1 MEKVLYE
8 YGFNLENLLL
18 CLIPLAVGIVF
29 LANSIAQVRS
39 KEKSRG
45 WDGFI
50 ETFFKFL
57 GFIVG
62 PIGIIMF
69 VMSVAGLVFEYKNYK
84 EILKADEMFVVEG
97 YVENYHPMP
106 YEGHDTE
113 HFEIE
118 GVYFEYSDYTVMN
131 GYNISASHGG
141 VVTHNGQYL
150 KIKYVTEEYD
160 GEDNNIILY
169 ISEIGEKTI
178 DDDVTLNDGK
188 LIQVK

>member
-1 MEKVLYE
+1 
-8 YGFNLENLLL
+8 
-18 CLIPLAVGIVF
+18 
-29 LANSIAQVRS
+29 
-39 KEKSRG
+39 
-45 WDGFI
+45 
-50 ETFFKFL
+50 
-57 GFIVG
+57 
-62 PIGIIMF
+62 
-69 VMSVAGLVFEYKNYK
+69 
-84 EILKADEMFVVEG
+84 MFVVEG

-118 GVYFEYSDYTVMN
+118 GFYFEYSDYTIMN

-188 LIQVK
+188 LIQLNNCFSKNYISKYFFLFSFW

>member
-8 YGFNLENLLL
+8 YSFNPENMLL
-18 CLIPLAVGIVF
+18 CLIPLAVGVVF
-29 LANSIAQVRS
+29 LANSIVQVRS
-39 KEKSRG
+39 KKKNKG
-45 WDGFI
+45 WDGFV
-50 ETFFKFL
+50 ESLFKVL

-62 PIGIIMF
+62 PVGIVMF
-69 VMSVAGLVFEYKNYK
+69 VMSVAGLVFEYKSYK
-84 EILKADEMFVVEG
+84 ETLKTDEIDVVEG

-113 HFEIE
+113 HFEID
-118 GVYFEYSDYTVMN
+118 GVYFEYSDYTIMN

-169 ISEIGEKTI
+169 ISEIGEKH
-178 DDDVTLNDGK
+178 
-188 LIQVK
+188 

>member
-8 YGFNLENLLL
+8 YGFNFENLLL

-39 KEKSRG
+39 KEKSNG
-45 WDGFI
+45 WDGFV

-69 VMSVAGLVFEYKNYK
+69 AMSALGLVFEYKNYK
-84 EILKADEMFVVEG
+84 EILKTDEIFVVEG

-118 GVYFEYSDYTVMN
+118 GVYFEYSDYTIMN

-150 KIKYVTEEYD
+150 KIKYVTEKYD

-178 DDDVTLNDGK
+178 GDYVTLNDGK
-188 LIQVK
+188 FI

>member
-8 YGFNLENLLL
+8 YSFDPENMLL
-18 CLIPLAVGIVF
+18 CLIPLAVGVVF
-29 LANSIAQVRS
+29 LANSIVQVRS
-39 KEKSRG
+39 KKKNRG
-45 WDGFI
+45 WDGFV
-50 ETFFKFL
+50 ESLFKVL

-69 VMSVAGLVFEYKNYK
+69 AMSVAGLVFEYKNYK
-84 EILKADEMFVVEG
+84 EILKSDDVFVIEG

-113 HFEIE
+113 HFEID

-150 KIKYVTEEYD
+150 KIKYVTEEHD

-169 ISEIGEKTI
+169 ISEIGEKTL
-178 DDDVTLNDGK
+178 DGDVTLNEGDF
-188 LIQVK
+188 IQVK

>member
-29 LANSIAQVRS
+29 LANSIAQVRN

-45 WDGFI
+45 WDGFV

-62 PIGIIMF
+62 PIGIGLF
-69 VMSVAGLVFEYKNYK
+69 LFSVASLVIEHTDYEKMLKN
-84 EILKADEMFVVEG
+84 DEVYIVEG
-97 YVENYHPMP
+97 YVENYYAMP
-106 YEGHDTE
+106 YDGHDNE
-113 HFEIE
+113 HFEIN
-118 GVYFEYSDYTVMN
+118 GVYFEYSDYNIMN
-131 GYNISASHGG
+131 GYNNSASHGG

-188 LIQVK
+188 FIQVK

>member
-18 CLIPLAVGIVF
+18 CLIPLAVGIAF

-39 KEKSRG
+39 KEKSNG
-45 WDGFI
+45 WDGFV

-57 GFIVG
+57 GFIIG
-62 PIGIIMF
+62 PVGIIMF
-69 VMSVAGLVFEYKNYK
+69 VMSVLGLVFEYKNYK
-84 EILKADEMFVVEG
+84 EILKTDEMFVVEG

-118 GVYFEYSDYTVMN
+118 GVYFEYSDYTIMN

-150 KIKYVTEEYD
+150 KIKYVTEKYD

-178 DDDVTLNDGK
+178 DDVTLNDGK
-188 LIQVK
+188 FIPIK

>member
-8 YGFNLENLLL
+8 YSFNPENMLL
-18 CLIPLAVGIVF
+18 CLIPLAVGVVF
-29 LANSIAQVRS
+29 FANSIVQVRS
-39 KEKSRG
+39 KKKNRG
-45 WDGFI
+45 WDGFV
-50 ETFFKFL
+50 ESLFKVL

-62 PIGIIMF
+62 PVGIVMF
-69 VMSVAGLVFEYKNYK
+69 VMSVAGLVFEYKSYQETLK
-84 EILKADEMFVVEG
+84 TDEIYVVEG

-113 HFEIE
+113 HFEID
-118 GVYFEYSDYTVMN
+118 GVYFEYSDYTIMN

-169 ISEIGEKTI
+169 ISEIGEKTL
-178 DDDVTLNDGK
+178 DGDVALNEGDF
-188 LIQVK
+188 IQVK

>member
-39 KEKSRG
+39 KEKSNG
-45 WDGFI
+45 WDGFV

-69 VMSVAGLVFEYKNYK
+69 VMSVLGLVFEYKNYK
-84 EILKADEMFVVEG
+84 EILKTDEMFVVEG

-113 HFEIE
+113 HFEID
-118 GVYFEYSDYTVMN
+118 GVYFEYSDYTIMN

-141 VVTHNGQYL
+141 LVTHNGQYL

-188 LIQVK
+188 FIQVK

>member
-18 CLIPLAVGIVF
+18 CLIPLAVGIAF

-39 KEKSRG
+39 KEKSNG
-45 WDGFI
+45 WDGFV

-62 PIGIIMF
+62 PVGIIMF
-69 VMSVAGLVFEYKNYK
+69 VMSVLGLVFEYKNYK
-84 EILKADEMFVVEG
+84 EILKTDEMFVVEG

-118 GVYFEYSDYTVMN
+118 GVYFEYSDYTIMN

-150 KIKYVTEEYD
+150 KIKYVTEKYD

-178 DDDVTLNDGK
+178 DDVTLNDGK
-188 LIQVK
+188 FIPIK

>member
-8 YGFNLENLLL
+8 YSFNPENMLL
-18 CLIPLAVGIVF
+18 CLIPLAIGVVF
-29 LANSIAQVRS
+29 LANSIVQVRS
-39 KEKSRG
+39 KKKNRG
-45 WDGFI
+45 WDGFV
-50 ETFFKFL
+50 ESLFKVL

-62 PIGIIMF
+62 PVGIVMF
-69 VMSVAGLVFEYKNYK
+69 VMSVAGLVFEYKSYQEK
-84 EILKADEMFVVEG
+84 LKTDEIYVVEG

-113 HFEIE
+113 HFEID
-118 GVYFEYSDYTVMN
+118 GIYFEYSDYTIMN

-169 ISEIGEKTI
+169 ISDIGEKTL
-178 DDDVTLNDGK
+178 DGDVALNEGDF
-188 LIQVK
+188 IQVK

>member
-8 YGFNLENLLL
+8 YSFNLKNMLL

-39 KEKSRG
+39 KEKSKG
-45 WDGFI
+45 WDGFV
-50 ETFFKFL
+50 ESFFKFL

-62 PIGIIMF
+62 PVGICLF
-69 VMSVAGLVFEYKNYK
+69 LFSVASLVIEHTDYEKMLKN
-84 EILKADEMFVVEG
+84 DEVYIVEG
-97 YVENYHPMP
+97 YVENYYAMP

>member
-29 LANSIAQVRS
+29 LANSIAQVRN

-50 ETFFKFL
+50 ETFFKLL

-69 VMSVAGLVFEYKNYK
+69 VMTVLGLVFEYENYK
-84 EILKADEMFVVEG
+84 EILKTDELFIVEG

-150 KIKYVTEEYD
+150 KIKYVTEVYD

-188 LIQVK
+188 FIQVK